1 MSLMVL
7 INDNHSIFEDTMA
20 GMHHLKIVLISLSL
34 ILFGCGDPLKDQV
47 EQQTLTS
54 QERVEQL
61 ANKLTSGQIRNASL
75 INQYAEKLLEIKP
88 NLAPLIN
95 EFQKDATLDG
105 PMYLA
110 LVDRLNTVKNQPNM
124 FANTQARYDELLN
137 IYQAADPIL
146 YSDALSDPL
155 NVLADMSD
163 GQLPRINSLSKS
175 QSAQA
180 NNAQDFGT
188 GEQLIGNPQYGQW
201 NSGSNGMSFW
211 AWYGMYSM
219 MGDLF
224 GSRRVYYNDWGRN
237 RNYSYYNDY
246 GRKRY
251 SSPSQLKKQNSIENR
266 TRKSFQN
273 KGQKF
278 TSAYSKNRTGSS
290 SLSSQSRTAQTSANK
305 FRNASKFSSTSK
317 TKSSYSKSS
326 SKNASFRNSS
336 SSTSR
341 GFKRGK

>member
-1 MSLMVL
+1 MSQVIL

-20 GMHHLKIVLISLSL
+20 GMHYLKTLLILVSL
-34 ILFGCGDPLKDQV
+34 ILIGCGDPLKDQI
-47 EQQTLTS
+47 EQQTKIS
-54 QERVEQL
+54 EQRIQQL
-61 ANKLTSGQIRNASL
+61 AEGLDSGNIRNAVL
-75 INQYAEKLLEIKP
+75 IKQYAQKVLDMKP
-88 NLAPLIN
+88 DLAPLIN
-95 EFQKDATLDG
+95 EFKKDATVRG
-105 PMYLA
+105 PMYKA
-110 LVDRLNTVKNQPNM
+110 LVDRLNTVKAQPNM
-124 FANTQARYDELLN
+124 FADTQSIYDELLN
-137 IYQAADPIL
+137 IYQAADPVL

-188 GEQLIGNPQYGQW
+188 GEQLIGNPNYGQW
-201 NSGSNGMSFW
+201 STGSNGMSFW

-219 MGDLF
+219 MGDMF
-224 GSRRVYYNDWGRN
+224 GRRTYYDNWGRS

-251 SSPSQLKKQNSIENR
+251 SSPNQLKKQTTLENR
-266 TRKSFQN
+266 TRKSFQSQG
-273 KGQKF
+273 KKF

-305 FRNASKFSSTSK
+305 FSQASKFRSTSP
-317 TKSSYSKSS
+317 TKSSYGKSS